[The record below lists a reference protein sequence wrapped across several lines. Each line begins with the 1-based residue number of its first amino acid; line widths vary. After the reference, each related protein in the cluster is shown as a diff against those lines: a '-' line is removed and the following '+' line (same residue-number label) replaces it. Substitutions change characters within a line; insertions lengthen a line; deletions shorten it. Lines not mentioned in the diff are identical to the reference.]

1 MTQEVLERWSLMVQQ
16 VEIDCWGNSHWCFQV
31 VCEQFTSRGDLFP
44 TQEGVRLPPGTSILA
59 ASDTSAGQ
67 VFVSQRALPVM
78 FPLSSLN
85 SLS

>member
-1 MTQEVLERWSLMVQQ
+1 MESHGSTSRNGLLG
-16 VEIDCWGNSHWCFQV
+16 GNSHRCFQD
-31 VCEQFTSRGDLFP
+31 VCEQSTSREDLFP

-59 ASDTSAGQ
+59 ESCRWTPSAGQ